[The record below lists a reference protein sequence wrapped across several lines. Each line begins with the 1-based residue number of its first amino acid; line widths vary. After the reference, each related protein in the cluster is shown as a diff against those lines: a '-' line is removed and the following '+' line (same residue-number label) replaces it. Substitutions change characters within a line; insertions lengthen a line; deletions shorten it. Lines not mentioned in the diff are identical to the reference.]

1 LHLPACQPNK
11 IRQASA
17 VKKFSLL
24 FLVAFIGFAPLVARA
39 DSKPAPA
46 ASQAK
51 LPSGANQIASAL
63 SQITGV
69 AISPLFGVGAVG
81 CWDYCRAKTDAE
93 KAKLNWYANPLF
105 WFPALLLVLAC
116 VVKDTGGAML
126 PTAVKKPLDVAET
139 VEHKISGL
147 VACGAFVPIAAS
159 IFHSPEVQQ
168 TVTSALASA
177 GFATVDLHWLYN
189 FLIAPIAMVAFFIV
203 FLASNAINILILIS
217 PFTSVDAALK
227 GFRAAILASVTV
239 TAFANP
245 WIGAAWAVIIILISY
260 VIAGWSLRLSHFG
273 LVFVWDFI
281 SFRKRRFTPDAVA
294 NKLFL
299 ARKIKGVP
307 SRTYGK
313 LLRDGAGKLVL
324 KYRPWLVLPER
335 TLELPGEYCVGQG
348 LFFSEILELDGDDT
362 RSTILLPPRYRSHE
376 EQLASIYRFTDV
388 RPIGLRAAW
397 AWLTGKDGKV
407 KTVTA

>member
-1 LHLPACQPNK
+1 MKFGEEHSHLPTLQPDK
-11 IRQASA
+11 IRQASS
-17 VKKFSLL
+17 VKKFILL
-24 FLVAFIGFAPLVARA
+24 FLAAFVCAAPLTVRA
-39 DSKPAPA
+39 ESKPVA
-46 ASQAK
+46 ADKSK
-51 LPSGANQIASAL
+51 LPGNEIARTL

-105 WFPALLLVLAC
+105 WFPALVLVLAC
-116 VVKDTGGAML
+116 VAKDTAGTML

-147 VACGAFVPIAAS
+147 VATGAFVPLAVS
-159 IFHSPEVQQ
+159 IFHAPEVQH

-177 GFATVDLHWLYN
+177 GFAAVDLHWLYN
-189 FLIAPIAMVAFFIV
+189 FLIAPFAMIAFFIV

-217 PFTSVDAALK
+217 PFTTVDAALK
-227 GFRAAILASVTV
+227 GFRAAILATV
-239 TAFANP
+239 VGTSFVNP
-245 WIGAAWAVIIILISY
+245 WVGAAWAGLIILISY

-281 SFRKRRFTPDAVA
+281 SFRKRRFTPDKVA

-307 SRTYGK
+307 ARTYGQ
-313 LLRDGAGKLVL
+313 LTRDTAGQLVL

-335 TLELPGEYCVGQG
+335 TLALPGKYCVGQG
-348 LFFSEILELDGDDT
+348 WFFSEILELDGDDT

-376 EQLASIYRFTDV
+376 EQLANI
-388 RPIGLRAAW
+388 
-397 AWLTGKDGKV
+397 
-407 KTVTA
+407 